1 MGAAHRENE
10 SIDDL
15 PVIHSLSDRYEFHN
29 MLISNICFDIF
40 LPHTSS
46 IAQKKNEIIYIYVL
60 YYSAMFVIYVCGKK
74 RMYVKECLESLD
86 F

>member
-1 MGAAHRENE
+1 MF
-10 SIDDL
+10 
-15 PVIHSLSDRYEFHN
+15 RYFFTPYFVN
-29 MLISNICFDIF
+29 S
-40 LPHTSS
+40 
-46 IAQKKNEIIYIYVL
+46 AKKKRDYIYIYVL